1 MKTKSFF
8 ILTNTCMLQRLHHD
22 HTKAEK
28 FLLKVNRRKSGNFKT
43 LLVHRK
49 RLLSE
54 KSRYHKVK
62 TENLKKPAGKSRG
75 HGCLYRCPGKIHPI
89 SNGEVFYCHLTA
101 FQQPGQ
107 LCLKLQGTNGIRVL
121 FASNT
126 GLDNFVEQGK
136 TCAKEVGTLH

>member
-1 MKTKSFF
+1 MKTKSLF
-8 ILTNTCMLQRLHHD
+8 ILINTCMLQRLHHE

-28 FLLKVNRRKSGNFKT
+28 FLLEVNRRKKRQFQDSIGT
-43 LLVHRK
+43 SR

-62 TENLKKPAGKSRG
+62 TENHKKPAGKSRG

-121 FASNT
+121 FTSNT